1 MKTPRWEPIAE
12 ALGVFL
18 AVMVYIWRLRLDYPW
33 LAFLLLALIIGTQ
46 VARREGPCELGFGW
60 HDTRVAFGALI
71 PWVVAA
77 AAVLW
82 VLGMALG
89 TLRPM
94 RPRFLW
100 GGLAAYILWGL
111 LQQYLLNAFLL
122 KRLIEWAGPL
132 RAALMAAVLFSL
144 VHLPNWFLMAVTLA
158 GGYLAARAYLRY
170 RSLWVLGLAHGI
182 LAFILFLVV
191 PDSISAHFLI
201 GPRYLLDVYGTYPE
215 LLL

>member
-18 AVMVYIWRLRLDYPW
+18 AVMVYIWWLRLDYPW
-33 LAFLLLALIIGTQ
+33 LAFLLLAFIVGTQ
-46 VARREGPCELGFGW
+46 IARREGPRELGFGW
-60 HDTRVAFGALI
+60 RDARVAFGALI

-77 AAVLW
+77 AALLW

-94 RPRFLW
+94 LPRFLW
-100 GGLAAYILWGL
+100 GGLAAYILWGM

-122 KRLIEWAGPL
+122 KRLLEWAGPF
-132 RAALMAAVLFSL
+132 RAALVAAVLFSL
-144 VHLPNWFLMAVTLA
+144 VHLPNWFLMSVTLV

>member
-1 MKTPRWEPIAE
+1 MKTPRWEPLAE
-12 ALGVFL
+12 ALGIFL
-18 AVMVYIWRLRLDYPW
+18 AVMVYIWWLRLDYPW
-33 LAFLLLALIIGTQ
+33 LAFLLLAFVAGTQ
-46 VARREGPCELGFGW
+46 IARREGPREMGFGW
-60 HDTRVAFGALI
+60 SDARAAFGALI

-77 AAVLW
+77 AALLW
-82 VLGMALG
+82 VLGMALE

-122 KRLIEWAGPL
+122 KRLLEWAGPRPATL
-132 RAALMAAVLFSL
+132 LAAVLFSL
-144 VHLPNWFLMAVTLA
+144 VHLPNWFLMAVTLV
-158 GGYLAARAYLRY
+158 GGYLAARVYLRY

-182 LAFILFLVV
+182 LAFVLFLVV